1 MQKKY
6 TLNHLKGVLLKDIL
20 AKCDIEAGTPKE
32 LSEFYIICV
41 ASDNYK
47 VVFSWNEIFN
57 TKTGETVYVLT
68 EVDGKPASSTND
80 RITLASSGDMATGR
94 RFVKGLD
101 KIIVERV
108 K

>member
-6 TLNHLKGVLLKDIL
+6 TLNHLKGVLLTDIL
-20 AKCDIEAGTPKE
+20 VKADFEAATPKE

-47 VVFSWNEIFN
+47 VVFSWNELFN
-57 TKTGETVYVLT
+57 TRTGETVYVLT
-68 EVDGKPASSTND
+68 EVDGKPASSSND
-80 RITLASSGDMATGR
+80 RITLVSASDMATGR

>member
-1 MQKKY
+1 
-6 TLNHLKGVLLKDIL
+6 
-20 AKCDIEAGTPKE
+20 
-32 LSEFYIICV
+32 V

-47 VVFSWNEIFN
+47 VVFSWNELFN
-57 TKTGETVYVLT
+57 TRTGETVYVLT

-80 RITLASSGDMATGR
+80 RITLVSASDMATGR